1 MGKNLILIFF
11 KFVQELFTINLFFAS
26 LLRIKIILYYV
37 YYKYIHLTHIYFFI
51 YLCYVLKIYLFM
63 FRGSYFLYVLCKGY
77 ILCSFPP
84 FFPDCVV
91 LNSGLLGL

>member
-63 FRGSYFLYVLCKGY
+63 FRAPIFYMCCVMGIFYAVFLLFFLIVL
-77 ILCSFPP
+77 F
-84 FFPDCVV
+84 
-91 LNSGLLGL
+91 